1 MEKINIQTLENGETF
16 TRYGCGTN
24 DHYHEISKEEYERV
38 KSFENYRGKLNAEYE
53 ETMSDAIRWGYGF
66 YGCRVWKDDE
76 KNKYY
81 FVVTIG
87 NSCD

>member
-16 TRYGCGTN
+16 TRHGCGTN
-24 DHYHEISKEEYERV
+24 SHYREISKEEYERV
-38 KSFENYRGKLNAEYE
+38 TAIEGWQGKLDSEYR

-66 YGCRVWKDDE
+66 YGCNVCQIED
-76 KNKYY
+76 KYY
-81 FVVTIG
+81 YSVCIG